1 MNSNLRLLI
10 VDDHN
15 LVCNGIKFILTES
28 EISTYIE
35 RIDTAYGGEEGIS
48 KAIAFDYDLI
58 LMDVEMPEVNG
69 IKATSKIMI
78 EKPESKILAIS
89 MYGDM
94 ERVNGM
100 LNSGALGYVLKDT
113 GVERLIKAIKAVSE
127 GKRFFSNQVALKLIE
142 AGVEDLENPNSKGEV
157 EDINLTRRERQ
168 ILTLIFRENTNAE
181 IGIELGVSKRTVD
194 AHRLNILKKL
204 GVKNTA
210 GLIKYA
216 VRKGYK

>member
-1 MNSNLRLLI
+1 MKSNLRLLI

-28 EISTYIE
+28 EISTNIE

-48 KAIAFDYDLI
+48 KAIAFDYDII

-78 EKPESKILAIS
+78 EKPNSKILAIS
-89 MYGDM
+89 MHGDM

-113 GVERLIKAIKAVSE
+113 GVERLIKAIKAVAD
-127 GKRFFSNQVALKLIE
+127 GKRFSVIRLLSNLLKQVWKI
-142 AGVEDLENPNSKGEV
+142 
-157 EDINLTRRERQ
+157 
-168 ILTLIFRENTNAE
+168 
-181 IGIELGVSKRTVD
+181 
-194 AHRLNILKKL
+194 
-204 GVKNTA
+204 
-210 GLIKYA
+210 
-216 VRKGYK
+216 